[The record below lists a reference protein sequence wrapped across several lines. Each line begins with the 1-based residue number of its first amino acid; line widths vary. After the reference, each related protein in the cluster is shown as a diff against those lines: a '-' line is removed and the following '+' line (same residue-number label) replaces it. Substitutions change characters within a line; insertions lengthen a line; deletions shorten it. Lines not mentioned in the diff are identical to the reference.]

1 MTSPFG
7 VPPNGV
13 AEKYA
18 VPLPSADTA
27 TPVKGVPPVLPM
39 SAPFFSMGL
48 TCSYARPSGRPARAE
63 AAQSRHAKLPMSR
76 ETTAP
81 RTRDMVKS
89 VTLSSVPPPSGDVRC
104 GRDYRHER
112 FLMSSHSLLRVT
124 NRTDAIGTQ
133 SETSLAL
140 EAASGYARAA
150 MEPSLQQASPAGGQ
164 RKGRQPHQLPAGR
177 HGLTRSYVL
186 SNQRDRI
193 VGSVIE
199 VVSETGYAG
208 LTVRGVVER
217 AGVSRRT
224 FYEHFSN
231 KQDVFLA
238 VYDVVVERLAGDVRL
253 AYASGRTTR
262 NRWPSGSRPSSGGS
276 PTTQRWRTSA
286 SLRCWLRGRTR
297 WRGARGRCKRSAT

>member
-1 MTSPFG
+1 
-7 VPPNGV
+7 
-13 AEKYA
+13 
-18 VPLPSADTA
+18 
-27 TPVKGVPPVLPM
+27 
-39 SAPFFSMGL
+39 
-48 TCSYARPSGRPARAE
+48 
-63 AAQSRHAKLPMSR
+63 
-76 ETTAP
+76 
-81 RTRDMVKS
+81 
-89 VTLSSVPPPSGDVRC
+89 
-104 GRDYRHER
+104 
-112 FLMSSHSLLRVT
+112 
-124 NRTDAIGTQ
+124 
-133 SETSLAL
+133 
-140 EAASGYARAA
+140 

-253 AYASGRTTR
+253 AYASGRTYPQQVAFGLETFLGR
-262 NRWPSGSRPSSGGS
+262 LAHYPALAHVCIVEVLAAGPDALARRARALQTFCDLIRPAPEAARRIPPLAVEVAVGGIYEIVGAHVSRGEAHRLPSLCPELLEVMLIPFVGPRRAESE
-276 PTTQRWRTSA
+276 A
-286 SLRCWLRGRTR
+286 
-297 WRGARGRCKRSAT
+297 ARARERLLTPAPAPAPR